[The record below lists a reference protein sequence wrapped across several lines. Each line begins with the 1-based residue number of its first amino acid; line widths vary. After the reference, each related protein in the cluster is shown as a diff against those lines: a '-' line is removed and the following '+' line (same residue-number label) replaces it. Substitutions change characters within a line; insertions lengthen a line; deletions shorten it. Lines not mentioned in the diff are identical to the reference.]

1 MPQPEFE
8 KIDTPEVLLKENNA
22 LLKEIYKSTEK
33 TRRYILVGKVM
44 NFIYLSLI
52 LVPLVWGYIVFA
64 PHLNILLATYKDLL
78 VF

>member
-1 MPQPEFE
+1 
-8 KIDTPEVLLKENNA
+8 L
-22 LLKEIYKSTEK
+22 
-33 TRRYILVGKVM
+33 
-44 NFIYLSLI
+44 LI